1 MINVQNVLT
10 VKEAM
15 EYLKISSY
23 NTFKRNYLAQGLP
36 VILVGKNK
44 RIDRNDLEAFISAH
58 KVAKEN

>member
-1 MINVQNVLT
+1 MQNVLT

-15 EYLKISSY
+15 QYLKISSY